1 MSLTVSPDLI
11 EQARRGEI
19 DDAAFT
25 SCIAT
30 SLPYAWQVIT
40 GLIGELHASGADL
53 ADNQVPQP
61 DEAARG
67 QLLRVMASDAMRGAI
82 QRHYGVRLA
91 FQNCHR
97 AAVFRPGA
105 QAAYQEFITAGPRS
119 STSARSWSTADPLPP
134 GRQHLGTEPGDV
146 LPGADR
152 VTGTLSH
159 HDEVPH
165 PADVRREAARPR
177 RGRSGPASSR

>member
-1 MSLTVSPDLI
+1 MSLTVSPGLI
-11 EQARRGEI
+11 EQAQRGEI

-40 GLIGELHASGADL
+40 GLVGELHASGADL
-53 ADNQVPQP
+53 ADNQVPPP

-82 QRHYGVRLA
+82 ERHYGVRLA

-97 AAVFRPGA
+97 AAVFRPA
-105 QAAYQEFITAGPRS
+105 AEAAYQEFITARS
-119 STSARSWSTADPLPP
+119 QILN
-134 GRQHLGTEPGDV
+134 Q
-146 LPGADR
+146 
-152 VTGTLSH
+152 
-159 HDEVPH
+159 
-165 PADVRREAARPR
+165 RPDLVNC
-177 RGRSGPASSR
+177 